1 MPAAQSAGRGGCGRR
16 VGGSGPANPFA
27 RPFSRNP
34 RDTHRRETNHSESL
48 LGYSL
53 WSYLVPRTRML
64 LALLF
69 AALAVGPA
77 AAGPGIFTAK
87 PKTDAARARVLIET
101 LKSDPDEKKRKA
113 AADELG
119 GADARQLPEVV
130 TALTAAL
137 QKDASAAVRAEAAE
151 TLGQLGQ
158 VVPHVGAALEAAA
171 AGDAS
176 PAVRLAAKKSLWEY
190 HLNGYR
196 SPKGADGM
204 AAQTIEPP
212 LASPAA
218 PRPASAVVF
227 APPPPVPSFAP
238 PAPGRT
244 PTPVPQLP
252 AVVPPTGPRVARP
265 AFLADLLPGPRA
277 AVRSLLKTAPP
288 ISNMTSEPPLAKRP
302 AVTIP
307 PLPSPSAPVPTVTLE
322 PPPAAVA
329 PRVPDYVPTLPP
341 FRPDL
346 PSVVLPPDATPL
358 APAPV
363 PVEPKIPPTL
373 PPVR

>member
-1 MPAAQSAGRGGCGRR
+1 MTG
-16 VGGSGPANPFA
+16 F
-27 RPFSRNP
+27 
-34 RDTHRRETNHSESL
+34 
-48 LGYSL
+48 SL
-53 WSYLVPRTRML
+53 WSFLVTRTRFP
-64 LALLF
+64 LALLLAAF
-69 AALAVGPA
+69 AVLPLV
-77 AAGPGIFTAK
+77 AGPGIFRAK
-87 PKTDAARARVLIET
+87 PKTDTARARVLIEA

-119 GADARQLPEVV
+119 GADARLLPEVV

-151 TLGQLGQ
+151 ARGQVGQ
-158 VVPHVGAALEAAA
+158 VVPHAGAALEAAA

-212 LASPAA
+212 FASPAG

-227 APPPPVPSFAP
+227 APPPPVPSFVP
-238 PAPGRT
+238 PAPAVA
-244 PTPVPQLP
+244 PTPPPQLP
-252 AVVPPTGPRVARP
+252 AMIPPTGPRIPRP
-265 AFLADLLPGPRA
+265 SFLADLLPGPRA
-277 AVRSLLKTAPP
+277 AVRSLFGAAPP
-288 ISNMTSEPPLAKRP
+288 IANRTSEPPLAKRP

-307 PLPSPSAPVPTVTLE
+307 PLPSPSAPVPTPTIAYE

-329 PRVPDYVPTLPP
+329 PRVPDYMPTLPP

-358 APAPV
+358 APVPV
-363 PVEPKIPPTL
+363 PTEPKIPPTL

>member
-1 MPAAQSAGRGGCGRR
+1 MTG
-16 VGGSGPANPFA
+16 F
-27 RPFSRNP
+27 
-34 RDTHRRETNHSESL
+34 
-48 LGYSL
+48 SL
-53 WSYLVPRTRML
+53 WSFLVTRTRFP
-64 LALLF
+64 LALLLAAF
-69 AALAVGPA
+69 AVLPLV
-77 AAGPGIFTAK
+77 AGPGIFRAK
-87 PKTDAARARVLIET
+87 PKTDTARARVLIEA

-137 QKDASAAVRAEAAE
+137 QKDASAAVRAEAADS
-151 TLGQLGQ
+151 LGQLGQ
-158 VVPHVGAALEAAA
+158 VVPQAGAALEAAA

-176 PAVRLAAKKSLWEY
+176 PAVRVAAKKALWEY

-212 LASPAA
+212 IASPAG
-218 PRPASAVVF
+218 PRPASAVVP
-227 APPPPVPSFAP
+227 APPVPSFVP
-238 PAPGRT
+238 PAPVT
-244 PTPVPQLP
+244 APTPVPQLP
-252 AVVPPTGPRVARP
+252 SVAPLAGPRVSRP
-265 AFLADLLPGPRA
+265 SFLADLLPGPRA
-277 AVRSLLKTAPP
+277 AVRSLLRTAPP

-307 PLPSPSAPVPTVTLE
+307 PLPSPSAPVPTPTIAYE

-358 APAPV
+358 PV
-363 PVEPKIPPTL
+363 PVQPKIPPTL
-373 PPVR
+373 PPVG